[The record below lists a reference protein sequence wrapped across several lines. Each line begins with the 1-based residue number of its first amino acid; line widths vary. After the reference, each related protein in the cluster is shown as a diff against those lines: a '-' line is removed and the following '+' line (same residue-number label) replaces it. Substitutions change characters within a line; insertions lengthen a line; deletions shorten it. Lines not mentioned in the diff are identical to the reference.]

1 MSMEEKKSVHK
12 FALEKK
18 IVEMIDELERHSKA
32 FDGRAEIIATAI
44 RNLYE
49 DQKALETN
57 SSTHSET
64 SESVYE
70 YQTPESLER
79 KNQVWIPKPQIE
91 KMAERVLVTPDPETF
106 RNEYSEQ
113 ESPEVFLRAKNF
125 EDWIKADKLKEIC
138 SDMSEVERLCDKF
151 GMSDTE
157 VKKRGEGGTGLIWNL
172 HNRILPIKFVLHVI
186 AYEITKTGKQFID
199 IEDLKDSVALEL
211 ESFTNKLRNLEI
223 RVTDETNMGQNL
235 PDYKIDTAFP
245 DNTESAERLPRML
258 KIFGKSGKKKVRFDK
273 EVRGLVSNSRNRFLD
288 TFVGKRANTETAT
301 EKPVDARFEGACFEM
316 GLLAGNENDEITLTE
331 LGIEFVVMKNP
342 VIDAVISDFSGID
355 EGVFD
360 EPEVEFI
367 VRNIF
372 QKPKFDLECKII
384 SDILGS
390 PESLLVDEVAKMM
403 SDGEKDYV
411 IKIRKKNGEKFDDI
425 DELMEKLKGPLG
437 TRAIRQKAIATTGRL
452 VELGLLVRGSK
463 RQEKRPPKTIY
474 SSTDL
479 GKRIYEGI
487 LSKN

>member
-1 MSMEEKKSVHK
+1 MSMEETKIVSK

-18 IVEMIDELERHSKA
+18 IVEMIDELERSGA
-32 FDGRAEIIATAI
+32 FDGRAEIIAAAI

-49 DQKALETN
+49 DQKALETD
-57 SSTHSET
+57 SSKHSKT

-79 KNQVWIPKPQIE
+79 KNQVWIPKHQIE
-91 KMAERVLVTPDPETF
+91 KMVERVLTTPDPETF

-138 SDMSEVERLCDKF
+138 SDMSEVERLCDEF

-157 VKKRGEGGTGLIWNL
+157 AKKRGEGGAGLIWNM

-199 IEDLKDSVALEL
+199 IEDLKDRVSLEL
-211 ESFTNKLRNLEI
+211 ESFTNKLRHLEI
-223 RVTDETNMGQNL
+223 RDYSDASNFQLG
-235 PDYKIDTAFP
+235 YKIDTAFP
-245 DNTESAERLPRML
+245 DNTKSAEKLPRML
-258 KIFGKSGKKKVRFDK
+258 KIFGKSGKKRVRFDK
-273 EVRGLVSNSRNRFLD
+273 EVGELVINSRNRFLD

-301 EKPVDARFEGACFEM
+301 RKPGDARFEGACFEM

-355 EGVFD
+355 EGIFD

-372 QKPKFDLECKII
+372 LKPKFDLECKII

-390 PESLLVDEVAKMM
+390 PESLSVDEAAKMM
-403 SDGEKDYV
+403 SDGQRDYV
-411 IKIRKKNGEKFDDI
+411 IKIRKKNGEDVDKL
-425 DELMEKLKGPLG
+425 DELMGKLKGPLG
-437 TRAIRQKAIATTGRL
+437 TRAVRQKATATAARL
-452 VELGLLVRGSK
+452 VELGLLSRGSIK
-463 RQEKRPPKTIY
+463 QNKLPPKTVY
-474 SSTDL
+474 SSTDR

-487 LSKN
+487 LLKN

>member
-1 MSMEEKKSVHK
+1 
-12 FALEKK
+12 
-18 IVEMIDELERHSKA
+18 
-32 FDGRAEIIATAI
+32 
-44 RNLYE
+44 
-49 DQKALETN
+49 
-57 SSTHSET
+57 
-64 SESVYE
+64 
-70 YQTPESLER
+70 
-79 KNQVWIPKPQIE
+79 
-91 KMAERVLVTPDPETF
+91 
-106 RNEYSEQ
+106 
-113 ESPEVFLRAKNF
+113 
-125 EDWIKADKLKEIC
+125 
-138 SDMSEVERLCDKF
+138 
-151 GMSDTE
+151 
-157 VKKRGEGGTGLIWNL
+157 GEGGAGLIWNM

-367 VRNIF
+367 VENIF
-372 QKPKFDLECKII
+372 LKPKFDL
-384 SDILGS
+384 
-390 PESLLVDEVAKMM
+390 
-403 SDGEKDYV
+403 
-411 IKIRKKNGEKFDDI
+411 
-425 DELMEKLKGPLG
+425 
-437 TRAIRQKAIATTGRL
+437 
-452 VELGLLVRGSK
+452 
-463 RQEKRPPKTIY
+463 
-474 SSTDL
+474 
-479 GKRIYEGI
+479 
-487 LSKN
+487 